1 MTTPPRLVSVAGRGL
16 GQVLRGVDYR
26 SARAPGPRD
35 VCSCGQKFRRA
46 VRGYVVDV
54 LPERNAKE
62 DKEKN
67 GKQSE

>member
-1 MTTPPRLVSVAGRGL
+1 MTTPPAWYRWQDGGW

-62 DKEKN
+62 DKEMN